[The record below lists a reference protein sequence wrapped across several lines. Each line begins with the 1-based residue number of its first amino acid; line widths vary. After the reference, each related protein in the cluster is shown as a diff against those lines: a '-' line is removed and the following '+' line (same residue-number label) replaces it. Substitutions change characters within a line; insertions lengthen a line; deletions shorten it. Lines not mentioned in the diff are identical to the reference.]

1 MGRRAVDEMAVGWV
15 DLIESD
21 ADPVVPIPEPRKNE
35 SHQSNFPHTA
45 GVHFRHRIALTPGA
59 SKLNETDVKP
69 RRRQSRAARRAARLN
84 APIVHFPTLLRR
96 VPVYEVTNDEGVEMI
111 HELAMRIVE
120 EVGVDFRDAESL
132 EIWGKSAA
140 EIDGER
146 VRIGRDELL
155 ALVDQAPSEY
165 THYARNPERTVRVG
179 GDNMVISP
187 SYGAPFIRDMEGQ
200 RRHATLDD
208 LNNLQKL
215 NHMASSVHIAGGPI
229 VEPVDVAVPH
239 RHLHMAYSALKY
251 SDKPIIGAVTA
262 RERAE
267 DTVDMLKIV
276 FGEEFAT
283 NNAVTT
289 SLINSNSPLI
299 WDETMLD
306 ALKVYARNNHAV
318 LCSPFSMAA
327 ASTPA
332 SNVGTMAQVTA
343 EALTAVAFGQ
353 LVRPGAP
360 MLFGVPAMTV
370 ALNTGAPVH
379 GSPDSAIV
387 QFLAGSMARR
397 YKLPHR
403 AIANVSTS
411 KTPDYQAGFDSMWGL
426 FPSFLSGAHWITMA
440 GGMQEGTLG
449 LSYAKTVIDFEQT
462 DAFYHFHQGC
472 SFDDIEEILE
482 TIKEVGPGGHF
493 LGAAHTRKSNLFIFP
508 SQSNVSYEQWFAEGS
523 KTSEQVG
530 LEKVEKW
537 LGRYEMPAMDEA
549 LDEALLEFIAK
560 RESEIPPGLS

>member
-1 MGRRAVDEMAVGWV
+1 M
-15 DLIESD
+15 SSTS
-21 ADPVVPIPEPRKNE
+21 P
-35 SHQSNFPHTA
+35 
-45 GVHFRHRIALTPGA
+45 
-59 SKLNETDVKP
+59 KP
-69 RRRQSRAARRAARLN
+69 RRRRSRAERRAERLN
-84 APIVHFPTLLRR
+84 APIVHFPTLERK
-96 VPVYEVTNDEGVEMI
+96 VPVYEVTNQEGVELI

-120 EVGVDFRDAESL
+120 EIGVDFRDAESL
-132 EIWGKSAA
+132 EIWGKTGA
-140 EIDGER
+140 EIEGER
-146 VRIGRDELL
+146 VRIGREELL
-155 ALVDQAPSEY
+155 ELVAKAPAEY
-165 THYARNPERTVRVG
+165 THHGRNPDRTVTVG
-179 GDNMVISP
+179 GENMVISP
-187 SYGAPFIRDMEGQ
+187 SYGPPFILDMEGN

-229 VEPVDVAVPH
+229 VEPVDVPVPH

-267 DTVDMLKIV
+267 DTVEMLKIV
-276 FGEEFAT
+276 FGDEFAT
-283 NNAVTT
+283 NNTLTT

-306 ALKVYARNNHAV
+306 ALKVYASNNHAV

-343 EALTAVAFGQ
+343 EALTAIAFGQ
-353 LVRPGAP
+353 VVRPGAP

-387 QFLAGSMARR
+387 QFLAGAMARH
-397 YKLPHR
+397 YQLPHR
-403 AIANVSTS
+403 AIANCSTS

-426 FPSFLSGAHWITMA
+426 FPSFLCGAHWITMA

-449 LSYAKTVIDFEQT
+449 LSYAKTVIDFEQL

-472 SFDDIEEILE
+472 RFDDIDEIFE

-493 LGAAHTRKSNLFIFP
+493 LGTAHTRKCNLFIFP
-508 SQSNVSYEQWFAEGS
+508 SQSNVSYEQWAAEGCKDS
-523 KTSEQVG
+523 TQVG

-537 LGRYEMPAMDEA
+537 LARYEEPAIDPA
-549 LDEALLEFIAK
+549 IDEALLDFIAR
-560 RESEIPPGLS
+560 REAELPKTLS

>member
-1 MGRRAVDEMAVGWV
+1 M
-15 DLIESD
+15 SD
-21 ADPVVPIPEPRKNE
+21 AK
-35 SHQSNFPHTA
+35 T
-45 GVHFRHRIALTPGA
+45 
-59 SKLNETDVKP
+59 KP
-69 RRRQSRAARRAARLN
+69 RRRRSRAERREERLN
-84 APIVHFPTLLRR
+84 APIVHFPPLTPK
-96 VPVYEVTNDEGVEMI
+96 VPLYEVTNDEGVEMI

-120 EVGVDFRDAESL
+120 EVGVEFRDAESL
-132 EIWGKSAA
+132 DIWRKTGA
-140 EIDGER
+140 EIDGEC
-146 VRIGRDELL
+146 VRLGREELL
-155 ALVDQAPSEY
+155 DLISHAPAEY
-165 THYARNPERTVRVG
+165 THHARNPERTVRIG
-179 GDNMVISP
+179 GQYMVVSP
-187 SYGAPFIRDMEGQ
+187 SYGPPYVLDLEGIR
-200 RRHATLDD
+200 RLATLDD
-208 LNNLQKL
+208 LNQLQKL

-229 VEPVDVAVPH
+229 VEPVDIPVPH

-267 DTVDMLKIV
+267 DTVEMLKIV
-276 FGEEFAT
+276 FGETFAA
-283 NNAVTT
+283 NNTLTT

-353 LVRPGAP
+353 LVRRGAP

-387 QFLAGSMARR
+387 QFLAGAMARK
-397 YKLPHR
+397 YQLPHR
-403 AIANVSTS
+403 AIANCSTS

-426 FPSFLSGAHWITMA
+426 FPSFMSGAHWITMA

-449 LSYAKTVIDFEQT
+449 LSFAKTVIDFEQL
-462 DAFYHFHQGC
+462 DAFHHFCQGC
-472 SFDDIEEILE
+472 RFDDLDEILE

-493 LGAAHTRKSNLFIFP
+493 LGTAHTRKSNLFIFP
-508 SQSNVSYEQWFAEGS
+508 SQSNVSYEQWAAEGGKDS
-523 KTSEQVG
+523 NQVG
-530 LEKVEKW
+530 IEKVRKW
-537 LGRYEMPAMDEA
+537 LARYEQPEIDPAI
-549 LDEALLEFIAK
+549 DEALLEFIAR
-560 RESEIPPGLS
+560 REREIPATLS